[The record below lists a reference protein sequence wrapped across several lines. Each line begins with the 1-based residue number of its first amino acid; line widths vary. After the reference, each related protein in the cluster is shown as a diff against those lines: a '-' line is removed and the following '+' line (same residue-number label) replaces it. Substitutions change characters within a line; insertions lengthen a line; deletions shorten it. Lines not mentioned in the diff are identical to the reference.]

1 MATILEQSKDRL
13 RKYLNPSIQG
23 ENTEAI
29 LEALAHGPSHL
40 ITNVEAVYDMLY
52 VVSAKGTYLDER
64 MSDRDITRPEN
75 VGLSDDVFREIGIEI
90 SNRKQIR
97 DLVQQLLRI
106 SYGEEFTRA
115 TSSANE
121 IEPYNLQDGDVLLL
135 EFDDQE
141 EIEVVFLTDQ
151 FQSINFATAQEV
163 ADVITK
169 TIRRVGRTGS
179 AVPKDEGLGN
189 FVQLISETDGPS
201 SSVSVTGGRA
211 QNELRFDTIR
221 PTSAQATTQ
230 WTLSVTA
237 GGSIRATWTGGPTP
251 SLGKVKKGDYVNIYG
266 TAFNVGNRGTFT
278 IDSAQGGVVGTA
290 YVEFE
295 NPDGVT
301 EVVVQ
306 GNEEAILFFD
316 PSRSTILSK
325 TTYAASF
332 QTESKILEIFMPA
345 TTRIIRRERQG
356 ASHLHDTGPSG
367 DVTGPYIWD
376 TSTPYLIGGEETA
389 TSGTVDASTGFI
401 IEVDDASVMP
411 DEEGYLIFGYATENE
426 EGPIPYIA
434 RPSSNTLMI
443 DPSYSFE
450 NSHAAGTN
458 VSLVAQN
465 YAYNTT
471 QDGSDFPTYITDV
484 VSGRIYTQEL
494 IESIAAT
501 GITLIFTILYPGD
514 EGLAKWG
521 TDTSDKFYV
530 WGE

>member
-201 SSVSVTGGRA
+201 SSVSVTGHG
-211 QNELRFDTIR
+211 
-221 PTSAQATTQ
+221 
-230 WTLSVTA
+230 
-237 GGSIRATWTGGPTP
+237 
-251 SLGKVKKGDYVNIYG
+251 
-266 TAFNVGNRGTFT
+266 
-278 IDSAQGGVVGTA
+278 
-290 YVEFE
+290 
-295 NPDGVT
+295 
-301 EVVVQ
+301 
-306 GNEEAILFFD
+306 
-316 PSRSTILSK
+316 
-325 TTYAASF
+325 
-332 QTESKILEIFMPA
+332 
-345 TTRIIRRERQG
+345 
-356 ASHLHDTGPSG
+356 
-367 DVTGPYIWD
+367 
-376 TSTPYLIGGEETA
+376 
-389 TSGTVDASTGFI
+389 
-401 IEVDDASVMP
+401 
-411 DEEGYLIFGYATENE
+411 
-426 EGPIPYIA
+426 
-434 RPSSNTLMI
+434 
-443 DPSYSFE
+443 
-450 NSHAAGTN
+450 
-458 VSLVAQN
+458 LVA
-465 YAYNTT
+465 
-471 QDGSDFPTYITDV
+471 
-484 VSGRIYTQEL
+484 L
-494 IESIAAT
+494 
-501 GITLIFTILYPGD
+501 LLH
-514 EGLAKWG
+514 
-521 TDTSDKFYV
+521 
-530 WGE
+530 